1 MEFLTNGRDEA
12 LKKVLEGL
20 SALIYSAETI
30 QHEEDNLHRY
40 AGYMVHV
47 RELIRKLQSQPATTN
62 SVGLL
67 LRMETEV
74 NKARE
79 VIDGYKSRSRLFRP
93 FIYRSVVSKLNQS
106 SKEIYA
112 VLQLLPLTEFNT
124 ALNIKEAADAIIHGI
139 ESIQLKLSTNTNA
152 ILSSLDQYVSEN
164 SGNQQQTSPS
174 LFMIARSKGIA
185 SNSVCPLPFQ
195 IQVQEQEGDRPHTY
209 SCQQLPPSS
218 FFLCPL
224 TGEILEDP
232 VSVSCD
238 HSFEKQAIEDYFH
251 AGQNLCPL
259 CSKELSSSGKLELTS
274 NSTLRNSILE
284 WKRREERTNAERNAK
299 KKFID
304 TAAKISLD
312 NMEDTNRAIGD
323 LHDLMIEIP
332 SCISAATDSSCKL
345 VPKLAELL
353 KNDSSENISAVL
365 KCLLLIA
372 RFSDENKEKIGKRGV
387 IKCLFKHSM
396 TKPNAVAVLLE
407 LSRNKVVAGK
417 IEGIPYSSHILI
429 SFLDKPSSPVA
440 EMARMVLENL
450 SIDINST
457 VMMAKFGYFTPFMV
471 QFNSQD
477 ISDEIRAYMA
487 EELAQIQ
494 LTDTYARNLE
504 NEQLIVHLTEMLS
517 CHYPSGKMASLKCIK
532 QFIAFNEPRT
542 CFLKNECAIP
552 ALLCLVTS
560 KTVEEELKQK
570 ALEILMSLIQT
581 TQPSHPGL
589 QTLFSSNGIQDIIN
603 QITTSAPEDQI
614 SLLHLLLVMAQNSAA
629 AGEWI
634 VSDHN
639 AMSFFFSA
647 IILDQ
652 NKQVKVNALRL
663 ISYFAGNHHIVF
675 PSSPSKESIV
685 SSLIALLT
693 ENRIDEELYADAAS
707 ILIHLPADDKR
718 INELLLSS
726 AVLKSIHALITHS
739 NISHL
744 LLENALGVLL
754 HCVKQSQSNSKFQ
767 KKVSNLLRTDLIET
781 LSTGSILAKQR
792 VAMILSHLSRCT
804 MDSSLEPSSSQS
816 SHFSRLRLVNIRRS
830 VKEGD
835 GCPVHK
841 SSCSQQRSIC
851 LVMDKAVKPL
861 IEMVNTMEFCL
872 TEAALMA
879 LDTLFDPGCNFIGAA
894 TTIIESHG
902 ATPML
907 EVLERGELNAKEKAL
922 ELFSKICGHS
932 GITEMELDRFKGL
945 LLNIVRKDDHLK
957 NKAENFLKDLV

>member
-1 MEFLTNGRDEA
+1 MN
-12 LKKVLEGL
+12 
-20 SALIYSAETI
+20 
-30 QHEEDNLHRY
+30 N
-40 AGYMVHV
+40 
-47 RELIRKLQSQPATTN
+47 
-62 SVGLL
+62 
-67 LRMETEV
+67 
-74 NKARE
+74 
-79 VIDGYKSRSRLFRP
+79 
-93 FIYRSVVSKLNQS
+93 
-106 SKEIYA
+106 EI
-112 VLQLLPLTEFNT
+112 
-124 ALNIKEAADAIIHGI
+124 
-139 ESIQLKLSTNTNA
+139 
-152 ILSSLDQYVSEN
+152 
-164 SGNQQQTSPS
+164 
-174 LFMIARSKGIA
+174 
-185 SNSVCPLPFQ
+185 C
-195 IQVQEQEGDRPHTY
+195 
-209 SCQQLPPSS
+209 C
-218 FFLCPL
+218 
-224 TGEILEDP
+224 
-232 VSVSCD
+232 
-238 HSFEKQAIEDYFH
+238 
-251 AGQNLCPL
+251 
-259 CSKELSSSGKLELTS
+259 
-274 NSTLRNSILE
+274 
-284 WKRREERTNAERNAK
+284 
-299 KKFID
+299 
-304 TAAKISLD
+304 
-312 NMEDTNRAIGD
+312 
-323 LHDLMIEIP
+323 
-332 SCISAATDSSCKL
+332 
-345 VPKLAELL
+345 
-353 KNDSSENISAVL
+353 
-365 KCLLLIA
+365 CLLQ
-372 RFSDENKEKIGKRGV
+372 EKIGKRGV
-387 IKCLFKHSM
+387 IKCLLKHSM
-396 TKPNAVAVLLE
+396 TEPNAVAVLLE
-407 LSRNKVVAGK
+407 LSKNKVVAGK

-494 LTDTYARNLE
+494 LSETYAKNLE

-532 QFIAFNEPRT
+532 QFIAFNELRT
-542 CFLKNECAIP
+542 CFLKNECAVP

-603 QITTSAPEDQI
+603 QITTSFPEDQI
-614 SLLHLLLVMAQNSAA
+614 SLLRLLLVMAQNSAA

-652 NKQVKVNALRL
+652 NNQVKVNALKL
-663 ISYFAGNHHIVF
+663 ISYFAGNHCIVF

-693 ENRIDEELYADAAS
+693 ENRIDEELYAAAAS

-767 KKVSNLLRTDLIET
+767 KKASNLLRTDLIET
-781 LSTGSILAKQR
+781 LSNGSTLAKQR

-816 SHFSRLRLVNIRRS
+816 SHFSRRRLVNIRWS

-861 IEMVNTMEFCL
+861 IEMVKTMEFGL
-872 TEAALMA
+872 TEAALTA

-894 TTIIESHG
+894 TTIVESHG
-902 ATPML
+902 ATPIL
-907 EVLERGELNAKEKAL
+907 EVLERGELNAKEKTL
-922 ELFSKICGHS
+922 ELFSKICGHP

-945 LLNIVRKDDHLK
+945 LFNIVRKDDCLK
-957 NKAENFLKDLV
+957 NKAEKILKDLV